1 MIATTID
8 VELNS
13 KRADDYSFA
22 LLGNLLSQTI
32 TSYPSGFNSQGEGSD
47 ILIDGD
53 VPPID
58 PTSGEYFVTYVKSDQ
73 ELYFSY
79 LSSTSETLQV
89 DWEISGP
96 HDWDGY
102 SMQPGEI
109 SHTEES
115 EPSLIFCKFDS
126 SSSTGC
132 RQYVQWEVTLFL
144 HDDNG
149 NSRILSVIIETDDVY
164 ADEFEPVADFELD
177 LEFGDYDA
185 VEYLGAHYQ
194 SNQEW
199 D

>member
-1 MIATTID
+1 MYHQLTQQ
-8 VELNS
+8 VENISSPML
-13 KRADDYSFA
+13 R
-22 LLGNLLSQTI
+22 
-32 TSYPSGFNSQGEGSD
+32 
-47 ILIDGD
+47 
-53 VPPID
+53 
-58 PTSGEYFVTYVKSDQ
+58 VTKNYIFHICR
-73 ELYFSY
+73 LHG
-79 LSSTSETLQV
+79 ETLQV
-89 DWEISGP
+89 DWEISGL

-132 RQYVQWEVTLFL
+132 RQNVQWEVTLFL

-199 D
+199 DLYRIYLHESGGATVFFDASDSYLQTLNGINIYLHLYFDKPYQTYIDVND